1 MSGRSKCLPK
11 KLVSRPSVAD
21 RLALRFSASR
31 SVDGLWVGTLG
42 GTTEQVLG
50 RVEEAL
56 HLIRNHAPLHFARVL
71 RNLERVW
78 VRVLPSSGAC
88 YERSVN
94 ACVLD
99 ERYVLSE
106 ATSLEQIAGAI
117 IHEATHARLERWGID
132 YDEQVRPRIEA
143 ICLRREL
150 AFASRLPHG
159 AQLREQLAH
168 TLTWYSARPGY
179 FSDASFA
186 RRDMRGHVKAARH
199 VGIPDRVIRVLLAG
213 RAVVLAVRGLIDRI
227 RRRPAR

>member
-1 MSGRSKCLPK
+1 MSDRNTCLSKKP
-11 KLVSRPSVAD
+11 VARPSVAD
-21 RLALRFSASR
+21 RLALRLSASR

-42 GTTEQVLG
+42 GKAEQVLS
-50 RVEEAL
+50 RVEDAL
-56 HLIRNHAPLHFARVL
+56 HLIKGHDPLYFARVL
-71 RNLERVW
+71 KNLERVW
-78 VRVLPSSGAC
+78 VRLLPNAGAC
-88 YERSVN
+88 YQRSVN

-106 ATSLEQIAGAI
+106 TTSLEQIAAAI

-132 YDEQVRPRIEA
+132 YDEKLRPRIEA

-150 AFASRLPHG
+150 AFATRLPHG
-159 AQLREQLAH
+159 AQLREQLVQ

-199 VGIPDRVIRVLLAG
+199 VGIPDRVIRALLAG
-213 RAVVLAVRGLIDRI
+213 RAVVLAVRGMISRI
-227 RRRPAR
+227 RR